1 MAAIVSTLVFAGC
14 ADDVYDP
21 DRGIHTT
28 PKENPLGQDFT
39 APDDFNWSMI
49 NTVNLNVGVNDEF
62 NGQYQYLVEVFTS
75 NPIADAT
82 ATPVAVGVA
91 NKNGGYSAEINVSK
105 VTTRLF
111 IRQTDPKQ
119 RKEVY
124 EFEVPENGGTL
135 DCKLYYIPTT
145 TRAASRATGNS
156 TSAFEAAKAAGI
168 MEIEDKEYKEAD
180 IPSVPT
186 SSDDFVQYNPGLLK
200 EGAKYIIG
208 REYTQTNPY
217 TRTDLRVEGG
227 RATVFVEGVW
237 KLGEWASLYSSLNIY
252 VMNGGK
258 IIGGNLTIGADNTL
272 TIQKG
277 GTLESTNLS
286 LGCPTKNFGTI
297 SVSQDFTMNLGQKPE
312 LFNDGIIKAEKNIT
326 INGSNVINH
335 HILAADNFFF
345 IDAQVLNKAYID
357 CATNININGGKIFN
371 YGDITFDESDGKL
384 TTNNTTETALVNHYE
399 ATIKGYEIEGGVS
412 VYNDGFI
419 ETSKF
424 KNSSSDVLYNSCT
437 VIVKKEFK
445 FRNVTLNKGSI
456 TGGRTNSTD
465 KEWLPVPE
473 VETLND
479 AKFTLI
485 DGSMIKAKDF
495 DVESGN
501 VIFQA
506 SNSTNTDKSMIKAE
520 KIEIDEPTH
529 VQFLGN
535 LVVEGKIECK
545 NNHPLAKNESVNT
558 GYDESKY
565 TIETCGGIFNEGEQG
580 GEPGNPEFP
589 VEIGDSDT
597 YTFAFEDN
605 WPVYGDF
612 DLNDLIIV
620 MSQKKLQVEK
630 SGLVTRLKMVL
641 ELRATGATKTLSAGI
656 RFTKFPKNIQLSK
669 FTISGSDASFED
681 GQSAPTCILF
691 YDARTEL
698 WGDSDVKKCINTIT
712 SDNGGLFKKD
722 TKEYSIIMEIPASAN
737 VKPEDLNINNIDIFA
752 ITAPATTKGKRTE
765 VHVAGFAPTDLGG
778 THYFTSGND
787 DSSVSGNRYYL
798 SKENL
803 AWAVVIPQEFAWP
816 QEYKKVT
823 NVYDKFQSWITT
835 GGQQNKDWYK
845 FHNEDVYPIEK
856 LTPLNKK

>member
-227 RATVFVEGVW
+227 RAIVFVEGVW

-345 IDAQVLNKAYID
+345 IDAQVLNKAYLD

-371 YGDITFDESDGKL
+371 YGNITFDESDGKL
-384 TTNNTTETALVNHYE
+384 ITNNTTETALVNHYE

-456 TGGRTNSTD
+456 TGGRINSTD

-506 SNSTNTDKSMIKAE
+506 LNSTNNTDKSMIKAE

-565 TIETCGGIFNEGEQG
+565 TIETCGGIFNEGEEG

-630 SGLVTRLKMVL
+630 NGLVTRLKMVL
-641 ELRATGATKTLSAGI
+641 ELRATGATKTLGAGI
-656 RFTKFPKNIQLSK
+656 RFTKFPQNIRPDK
-669 FTISGSDASFED
+669 FKIGNNDASFEAK
-681 GQSAPTCILF
+681 QSIPTCIF
-691 YDARTEL
+691 FNDAHTEL
-698 WGDSDVKKCINTIT
+698 WGSKYTDTEKRINTIT
-712 SDNGGLFKKD
+712 NGPFKKD
-722 TKEYSIIMEIPASAN
+722 TKEYNIIMEIPISAN
-737 VKPEDLNINNIDIFA
+737 IKPEDLNINNIDIFA
-752 ITAPATTKGKRTE
+752 ITTPATVKGKRTE
-765 VHVAGFAPTDLGG
+765 VHVAGFAPTDLGS
-778 THYFTSGND
+778 TAYFKSGND
-787 DSSVSGNRYYL
+787 NSSVAENRYYL
-798 SKENL
+798 SNENL
-803 AWAVVIPQEFAWP
+803 AWAIVIPQEFAWP
-816 QEYKKVT
+816 TESKIIT
-823 NVYDKFQSWITT
+823 TVYDKFQSWITT
-835 GGQQNKDWYK
+835 GGQQNKDWYTS
-845 FHNEDVYPIEK
+845 HNKDVYPIEN
-856 LTPLNKK
+856 LTPLNNN